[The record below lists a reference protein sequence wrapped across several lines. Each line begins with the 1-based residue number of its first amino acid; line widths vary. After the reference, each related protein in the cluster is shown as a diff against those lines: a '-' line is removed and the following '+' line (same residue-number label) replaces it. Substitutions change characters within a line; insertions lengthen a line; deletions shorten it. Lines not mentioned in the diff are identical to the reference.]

1 MSIHSLLIPFLTLVF
16 STAPAVQKEPV
27 SDKTPQSAAADA
39 AQMIGKPLPTVQ
51 VTDLEEKVVDLSK
64 LTDETLVLEFTVPSC
79 SFAKRLYIQ
88 KRVQPLIRRWGK
100 SGVKWVSVDSTFFAH
115 PQRWRDW
122 AAKYSLDHQFLLD
135 KEGQLAE
142 SLSVRVSPTY
152 VVIHKGKVAYHGAL
166 DDDIWGQNMERVVL
180 LDNALKAIRAGEQ
193 ASDAYN
199 KPYGMAIRTRK
210 VEDVRRKEFEEARK
224 KALKELQ
231 KPGESADK
239 PSSKD

>member
-1 MSIHSLLIPFLTLVF
+1 MPIHSLLIPFLTLVI
-16 STAPAVQKEPV
+16 STTPAVQEAPV
-27 SDKTPQSAAADA
+27 SDKVPQSAAVDPTK
-39 AQMIGKPLPTVQ
+39 MIGKPLPSVQ
-51 VTDLEEKVVDLSK
+51 VADLEEKIVDLSK
-64 LTDETLVLEFTVPSC
+64 LGEETLVLEFTLPSC

-100 SGVKWVSVDSTFFAH
+100 SGVKWVSIDSTFFAH
-115 PQRWRDW
+115 PQRWKDW

-142 SLSVRVSPTY
+142 SLGVRVSPTY

-180 LDNALKAIRAGEQ
+180 LDNALKAILAGEQ
-193 ASDAYN
+193 TPGAYN

-231 KPGESADK
+231 KPGESTDK